1 MKKIFVL
8 LCLIFASPCI
18 SGNKY
23 SYHFS
28 VDKPITYKINMN
40 GTLVYKYEGIN
51 PETFK
56 ISLITNLTL
65 NPAKVTE
72 KTSDIKIVPRKTFLQ
87 LNDFVL
93 EDITRSETMISQLIP
108 SVEITINK
116 QGEILHSREISPGM
130 INILYLLN
138 LLPVFP
144 DTQLF
149 PGKKWEQKISSFQF
163 PGIPMCNLK
172 FWYFYEVT
180 RDNIAGFKLIP
191 NQIIRE
197 EKEQDNAIII
207 FNGINNSSGRLAFN
221 KEKGE
226 IENFNGDFNINLK
239 IIFST
244 PPGPE
249 QKGRGE
255 QSPPLS
261 LNIKLEFSL
270 SKI

>member
-1 MKKIFVL
+1 
-8 LCLIFASPCI
+8 
-18 SGNKY
+18 
-23 SYHFS
+23 
-28 VDKPITYKINMN
+28 MN
-40 GTLVYKYEGIN
+40 GTLIYKYEGIN

-56 ISLITNLTL
+56 ISLRTNLTL
-65 NPAKVTE
+65 NPIKVTE
-72 KTSDIKIVPRKTFLQ
+72 KISIIKIVPRKTFLQ

-108 SVEITINK
+108 SVEITMNK
-116 QGEILHSREISPGM
+116 QGEILHSREISTGM
-130 INILYLLN
+130 INILYLLKI
-138 LLPVFP
+138 LPIFP
-144 DTQLF
+144 DIQLF
-149 PGKKWEQKISSFQF
+149 PGKKWEQKIPSFQF

-172 FWYFYEVT
+172 FWYFYEGT
-180 RDNIAGFKLIP
+180 RKNIARFKLIP

-197 EKEQDNAIII
+197 KKKKDNAIII
-207 FNGINNSSGRLAFN
+207 FNGKNASSGRLVFN

-244 PPGPE
+244 PPNPE
-249 QKGRGE
+249 QKERGK

-261 LNIKLEFSL
+261 LNIKLKFSL